1 MRKLLFLICCVVISL
16 SFHTQIVFAGEV
28 VTTKN
33 LTIKDVQT
41 AILSGSLSIYNRRG
55 LWGLSS
61 MAPNSLKILGVHQEG
76 NTATVYCPFNTKEGS
91 QIIGRVG
98 LVRFNSG
105 KWFSHRDGTYLE
117 K

>member
-1 MRKLLFLICCVVISL
+1 MKKLLFLICCVVISL

-41 AILSGSLSIYNRRG
+41 AILSGSLLIYYHNYPCE
-55 LWGLSS
+55 LSS

-76 NTATVYCPFNTKEGS
+76 NTATVYCHFNTKEGR
-91 QIIGRVG
+91 QQIGRVD

-105 KWFSHRDGTYLE
+105 KWFSHSDKTYLV